1 MLNEGWNTC
10 SYLILKK
17 TAFRKL
23 TLFKYPKAKITMQL
37 VCKFLNKSYVCD
49 SYKNVLKIHIL
60 VQMRDILP
68 VVNLND
74 VAAW

>member
-23 TLFKYPKAKITMQL
+23 TLFKYPKTKMTMQL
-37 VCKFLNKSYVCD
+37 VCKFLNKSYVYD
-49 SYKNVLKIHIL
+49 SYKNVLKNDIM

-68 VVNLND
+68 L
-74 VAAW
+74 